1 MKEVVF
7 RMPGDEEFKFRGEE
21 CEMPQNLISVIMV
34 RKLLKRDAKDS

>member
-21 CEMPQNLISVIMV
+21 CEMPQNLISVITV
-34 RKLLKRDAKDS
+34 KELLKRDDREF